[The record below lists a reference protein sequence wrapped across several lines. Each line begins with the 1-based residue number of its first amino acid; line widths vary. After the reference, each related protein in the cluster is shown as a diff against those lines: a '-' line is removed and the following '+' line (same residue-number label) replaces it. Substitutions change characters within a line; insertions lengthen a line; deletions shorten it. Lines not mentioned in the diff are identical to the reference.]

1 MIQSPHFDIP
11 FRFTS
16 GGSGAA
22 LAEQNTFLDIA
33 NCIEVIVRTPLG
45 FRNDAPEFGFPDL
58 ALLEQPIT
66 TKDLVD
72 LIVAQEPRAVILIS
86 EQPDYLDNLI
96 DRVTIQ
102 VG

>member
-1 MIQSPHFDIP
+1 VFNPHFDIP

-16 GGSGAA
+16 SGGVA
-22 LAEQNTFLDIA
+22 LVEQNTFDDIA
-33 NCIEVIVRTPLG
+33 NCVEVIVRTPLG
-45 FRNDAPEFGFPDL
+45 FRDDAPEFGFPDL
-58 ALLEQPIT
+58 ALLQQPII

-72 LIVAQEPRAVILIS
+72 LVQAQEPRSVVLIS
-86 EQPDYLDNLI
+86 ERPDFFDNLI